1 MTDPRPLPPLPPPLP
16 LVLAERARALGERPL
31 AIFDDRSLTFAGLRD
46 ASRRLAAGL
55 ARAGLRRGDTL
66 LLMIGNRPEIL
77 ACLFAAAELGV
88 LAVPVNVALKGESL
102 AHVLRTVRPQLAIV
116 EQVWLE
122 RLLEVI
128 EPAQAGLPIYVLG
141 DPAAAV
147 GRHGYAE
154 LLTAGDNAPAV
165 SIGPGDPWLVLFTS
179 GTTGVAKGVILPH
192 QQLASAAWDAV
203 QDFGMNAD
211 SVFYTFNPLFHL
223 NGLVFGPLAALMAGA
238 RTVVRQEFPRERT
251 LADVRASGAT
261 HWAPVPFVTRGLLAA
276 PPQPDDADNALQI
289 VLTFGFTE
297 AEAEAFQRRFGCRL
311 GTGYGTTETGMI
323 CRTQTAR
330 PTTSGRLSDRR
341 EMRIVDEQGL
351 EVGPGEVGE
360 ILVRSR
366 QPFESMLGYFGMPE
380 ATAAA
385 FVDGWYRTGDLG
397 RLDEDGYLH
406 FADRAK
412 DSLKRRGENISTFQV
427 EQVLMLYPGVTAA
440 AVVGYRPAAGAE
452 EEVRAFL
459 ELDQPVAPEQFDFA
473 AVIAH
478 CGRHLAYFMVPRF
491 IELVPALPRTALGK
505 IEKHP
510 LKKLPLG
517 AAAFD
522 ARAAGVHVPR

>member
-16 LVLAERARALGERPL
+16 FVLAERARELGERPL
-31 AIFDDRSLTFAGLRD
+31 AVFDGETLTFAGLRD
-46 ASRRLAAGL
+46 ASRRLATGL
-55 ARAGLRRGDTL
+55 ARAGLRQGDTL
-66 LLMIGNRPEIL
+66 LVMIGNRPEIL

-88 LAVPVNVALKGESL
+88 LAVPANVALKGESL
-102 AHVLRTVRPQLAIV
+102 GHVLRTVRPQLAIV
-116 EQVWLE
+116 EACWLE
-122 RLLEVI
+122 RLREAI
-128 EPAQAGLPIYVLG
+128 GPAQAGMPIYVLDG
-141 DPAAAV
+141 AA
-147 GRHGYAE
+147 GQRDYAE
-154 LLTAGDNAPAV
+154 LLTAGNDVPAV
-165 SIGPGDPWLVLFTS
+165 PIGPGDPWLVLFTS

-192 QQLASAAWDAV
+192 QQLASAAWDAA
-203 QDFGMNAD
+203 QDFGMHAD

-223 NGLVFGPLAALMAGA
+223 NGLVFGPLAALVAGA
-238 RTVVRQEFPRERT
+238 RTVVRREFPRERT

-276 PPQPDDADNALQI
+276 PPRPDDADNALQV
-289 VLTFGFTE
+289 VLTFGFTA
-297 AEAEAFQRRFGCRL
+297 AEAEIFQRRFGCRL
-311 GTGYGTTETGMI
+311 GTGYGTTEMGMI
-323 CRTQTAR
+323 CRTQTER

-341 EMRIVDEQGL
+341 EMRIVDEEGL
-351 EVGPGEVGE
+351 DVEPGEVGE

-366 QPFESMLGYFGMPE
+366 QPFESMLGYFAMPE

-385 FVDGWYRTGDLG
+385 FTDGWYRTGDLG

-427 EQVLMLYPGVTAA
+427 EQVLQLYPGVTAA

-459 ELDQPVAPEQFDFA
+459 ELEQPIAPEQFDFA

-517 AAAFD
+517 AGAFD
-522 ARAAGVHVPR
+522 ARAAGVAVPR